1 LRVPREIKVELPLEI
16 ERAGFNALPMQIGTA
31 FLESKDDEVAVSL
44 NLQRQQLAIKGLT
57 KFRQ

>member
-1 LRVPREIKVELPLEI
+1 MELPLEI